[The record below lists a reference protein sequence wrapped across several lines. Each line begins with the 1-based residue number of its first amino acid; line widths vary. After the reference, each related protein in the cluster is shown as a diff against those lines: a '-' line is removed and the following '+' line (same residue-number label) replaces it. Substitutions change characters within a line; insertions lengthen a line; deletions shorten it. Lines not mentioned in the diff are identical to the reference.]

1 MQASPEKIEV
11 EIEEEMAGGR
21 SKVTKDPKED
31 SRSFGNRVRGTT
43 KDGKDSK
50 EKGLKEEDVPRK

>member
-1 MQASPEKIEV
+1 
-11 EIEEEMAGGR
+11 MAGGR